1 MDNTNINIRLFS
13 WHLQLEI
20 GKWFPV
26 ITYNSYHKEYNYP
39 DGYFK
44 IYNFFGYTQDK
55 D

>member
-20 GKWFPV
+20 GKWFPT
-26 ITYNSYHKEYNYP
+26 ISYNPYHKECNYS

-44 IYNFFGYTQDK
+44 IYNFYGYRQD
-55 D
+55 